1 MSTTRREDNNRIE
14 EKDDQEMEATVFN
27 SQETPSGLFTIGEL
41 ETEESSGKVASWE
54 FPTALS
60 LFTKD
65 WVRSVDDRTQVVD
78 RLRHKYED
86 HDADMFGTCRHLLRL
101 MRESIASVA

>member
-1 MSTTRREDNNRIE
+1 
-14 EKDDQEMEATVFN
+14 MEATVFN
-27 SQETPSGLFTIGEL
+27 SQETPSGLFTLGEL

-60 LFTKD
+60 LFAKD

-86 HDADMFGTCRHLLRL
+86 HDEDMFGTLAGITAIDERKHSER
-101 MRESIASVA
+101 SIT

>member
-1 MSTTRREDNNRIE
+1 MNIVRPILVDHKSA
-14 EKDDQEMEATVFN
+14 DQH
-27 SQETPSGLFTIGEL
+27 SSGAHYLFTLREL

-60 LFTKD
+60 LFTKE
-65 WVRSVDDRTQVVD
+65 WVRNTDDRTQVVE

-86 HDADMFGTCRHLLRL
+86 HDADMFGTCRHYCD
-101 MRESIASVA
+101 

>member
-1 MSTTRREDNNRIE
+1 MPLTAIRKLRAPTW
-14 EKDDQEMEATVFN
+14 
-27 SQETPSGLFTIGEL
+27 FTLGEL
-41 ETEESSGKVASWE
+41 ETEESSGNVASWE

-86 HDADMFGTCRHLLRL
+86 HYEDMFGNCRHYCD
-101 MRESIASVA
+101 

>member
-1 MSTTRREDNNRIE
+1 MSATRREDYSRIQ
-14 EKDDQEMEATVFN
+14 EKDDQEIEATVFN
-27 SQETPSGLFTIGEL
+27 SQETPSGLFTLREP
-41 ETEESSGKVASWE
+41 ETGESSGKVASWE

-65 WVRSVDDRTQVVD
+65 WARSVDDRTQIVD

-86 HDADMFGTCRHLLRL
+86 HDEDMFGNCRHYRD
-101 MRESIASVA
+101 

>member
-14 EKDDQEMEATVFN
+14 EKDDQEMEATVSN
-27 SQETPSGLFTIGEL
+27 SQETPSGLFTLGEL

-65 WVRSVDDRTQVVD
+65 WIRSVDDRTQVVD
-78 RLRHKYED
+78 RLRHK
-86 HDADMFGTCRHLLRL
+86 
-101 MRESIASVA
+101 

>member
-1 MSTTRREDNNRIE
+1 
-14 EKDDQEMEATVFN
+14 MEATVFN

-41 ETEESSGKVASWE
+41 ETEESSGKVASCE

-60 LFTKD
+60 LLTKD

-78 RLRHKYED
+78 RLRHEYED
-86 HDADMFGTCRHLLRL
+86 HYEDMCRNCRHYYD
-101 MRESIASVA
+101 

>member
-1 MSTTRREDNNRIE
+1 MKTARH
-14 EKDDQEMEATVFN
+14 
-27 SQETPSGLFTIGEL
+27 
-41 ETEESSGKVASWE
+41 
-54 FPTALS
+54 TALS

-86 HDADMFGTCRHLLRL
+86 HDEDMLGTCRHAALLVTNNALCL
-101 MRESIASVA
+101 MSGLLSGI